1 MIMHIPPQITS
12 QVLNINNNISLDS
25 TSLSKGLFL
34 KKIISVF
41 NSNKNNSSATSTQ
54 ATDINKIRNK
64 VIDRIKDNNQGRYF
78 YSWMSQERTNYI
90 SSMVNK
96 CIDEMALQNNIVL
109 SKENRNSV
117 FAAIESKLPD
127 VKLDQRASQTS
138 INHSALNE
146 IASSGLQKKL
156 LKRYSCNMNE
166 YNAQMKDISNKV
178 SQSVYESIFNEST
191 KALDINIKAEV
202 LKAVYRQMQ

>member
-1 MIMHIPPQITS
+1 MHIPPQITS
-12 QVLNINNNISLDS
+12 QVLNIKNNISLDS
-25 TSLSKGLFL
+25 TSLSKGLFF
-34 KKIISVF
+34 KKIISAF
-41 NSNKNNSSATSTQ
+41 NSNKNNIPATSTQ

-64 VIDRIKDNNQGRYF
+64 VIDRIKENNQGRYF

-127 VKLDQRASQTS
+127 TKLDQRASQTS
-138 INHSALNE
+138 ITHSALNE

-166 YNAQMKDISNKV
+166 YNAQMRDISNKV
-178 SQSVYESIFNEST
+178 SQSVYESIFHESI

>member
-1 MIMHIPPQITS
+1 MHIPPQITS
-12 QVLNINNNISLDS
+12 QVLNIKNNISLDS
-25 TSLSKGLFL
+25 TSLSKGLFF
-34 KKIISVF
+34 KKIISAF
-41 NSNKNNSSATSTQ
+41 NSNKNNISATSTQ

-64 VIDRIKDNNQGRYF
+64 VIDRIKENNQGRYF

-127 VKLDQRASQTS
+127 TKLDQRASQTS
-138 INHSALNE
+138 ITHSALNE

-166 YNAQMKDISNKV
+166 YNAQMRDISNKV
-178 SQSVYESIFNEST
+178 SQSVYESIFHESI

>member
-12 QVLNINNNISLDS
+12 QVLNIKNNISLDS
-25 TSLSKGLFL
+25 TSLSKGLFF
-34 KKIISVF
+34 KKIISAF
-41 NSNKNNSSATSTQ
+41 NSNKNNISATSTQ

-64 VIDRIKDNNQGRYF
+64 VIDRIKENNQGRYF

-127 VKLDQRASQTS
+127 TKLDQRASQTS
-138 INHSALNE
+138 ITHSALNE

-166 YNAQMKDISNKV
+166 YNAQMRDISNKV
-178 SQSVYESIFNEST
+178 SQSVYESIFHESI

>member
-12 QVLNINNNISLDS
+12 QVLNIKNNISLDS
-25 TSLSKGLFL
+25 TSLSKGLFF
-34 KKIISVF
+34 KKIKSAF

-64 VIDRIKDNNQGRYF
+64 VIDRIKENNQGRYF

-127 VKLDQRASQTS
+127 TKLDQRASQTS
-138 INHSALNE
+138 ITHSALNE

-166 YNAQMKDISNKV
+166 YNAQMRDISNKV
-178 SQSVYESIFNEST
+178 SQSVYESIFHESI